1 MIVECWL
8 WYKKA
13 FLAPIEN
20 LYAAHGI
27 NNLILRGHATRPFVN
42 IPMPHSYVLL
52 GSLVLFPKVL
62 SHSNWIIVCFIKM
75 NRWKYEITM
84 LHSEI
89 QFKLHICW
97 KHFQLITVRH
107 GPIPKFRKIC
117 QKFLAA
123 IHLVDTLPSSIST
136 CFQACLR
143 MMESLKNFQILG
155 ERETT
160 IEEDKGRENQN
171 FASISKITT
180 KWLGRWKITS
190 TVSVPYTTGHSRVQN
205 GCWFF

>member
-1 MIVECWL
+1 MSLFTLCILWVIVECWL

-42 IPMPHSYVLL
+42 IPMPRSYVLL

-62 SHSNWIIVCFIKM
+62 IHSNWITASFTKI
-75 NRWKYEITM
+75 NQRKYNITTQN
-84 LHSEI
+84 SRI
-89 QFKLHICW
+89 PSKLLICW
-97 KHFQLITVRH
+97 KHFYIIIFRH
-107 GPIPKFRKIC
+107 GPIPKFKQIC

-123 IHLVDTLPSSIST
+123 LHLVDTLPSSIST

-171 FASISKITT
+171 FG
-180 KWLGRWKITS
+180 W
-190 TVSVPYTTGHSRVQN
+190 
-205 GCWFF
+205 